1 MSVAITIVGMNR
13 IGASIGLAL
22 AGQKHQLKITG
33 IDREPE
39 KARQAHKMGALDETA
54 SNLEKAVQGADVVI
68 LCVPL
73 LELQGNLEII
83 LPALKPE
90 AVLLDTSSVQVQVF
104 EWVKPLLPVDRY
116 FLTLYPTLN
125 PEFLLETSNNLADA
139 SAELFKGGLCVISSP
154 PKTSEGALKLAV
166 DLTNLL
172 GAKPYF
178 ADPYE
183 VDGLLGMVH
192 LLPRLTALGLASAA
206 FAQPGWLEA
215 RKLAGPAF
223 AAITAPLELD
233 GESVQS
239 GLDTM
244 HNRENALRLLDAL
257 IDSLQ
262 DMRAEIAE
270 GDHQALTERLA
281 EAHTNRQRWLR
292 QRKTGEWSELPA
304 VKIPPKGSPLVR
316 LFGLGRKPKTED

>member
-22 AGQKHQLKITG
+22 AGQKHQLKLTG

-54 SNLEKAVQGADVVI
+54 INLEKAIQGADVVI

-73 LELQGNLEII
+73 HELQENLELI

-90 AVLLDTSSVQVQVF
+90 AVLLDTSPLQVKVF
-104 EWVKPLLPVDRY
+104 EWVKPLLPAGRF

-125 PEFLLETSNNLADA
+125 PDFLLDTSTSLADA
-139 SAELFKGGLCVISSP
+139 KADLFKGGLCVISSLP
-154 PKTSEGALKLAV
+154 RTSEGALNLAA
-166 DLTNLL
+166 DLASLL

-192 LLPRLTALGLASAA
+192 LLPRLTAAALASAA
-206 FAQPGWLEA
+206 FDQPGWLEA
-215 RKLAGPAF
+215 RKLTGPAF
-223 AAITAPLELD
+223 AAITAPLELEA
-233 GESVQS
+233 ESYKP
-239 GLDTM
+239 GLDAI
-244 HNRENALRLLDAL
+244 HNRENALRLLDLL
-257 IDSLQ
+257 ISTLQ
-262 DMRAEIAE
+262 DVRSEIAD
-270 GDHQALTERLA
+270 GDA
-281 EAHTNRQRWLR
+281 EALHNRFAEARTNRNYWLG

-304 VKIPPKGSPLVR
+304 AVIPPKGSSLGR
-316 LFGLGRKPKTED
+316 LFGLGRKTKAED

>member
-22 AGQKHQLKITG
+22 AGQKHQLKLTG

-68 LCVPL
+68 LCLPL
-73 LELQGNLEII
+73 HELQENLELI

-90 AVLLDTSSVQVQVF
+90 AVLLDTSPLQVKVF
-104 EWVKPLLPVDRY
+104 EWVKPLLPAGRF

-125 PEFLLETSNNLADA
+125 PDFLLDTSTSLADA
-139 SAELFKGGLCVISSP
+139 KADLFKGGLCVISSLP
-154 PKTSEGALKLAV
+154 RTSEGALNLAA
-166 DLTNLL
+166 DLASLL

-192 LLPRLTALGLASAA
+192 LLPRLTAAALASAA
-206 FAQPGWLEA
+206 FDQPGWLEA
-215 RKLAGPAF
+215 RKLTGPAF

-233 GESVQS
+233 GESEPS
-239 GLDTM
+239 GLDAV

-262 DMRAEIAE
+262 DMRAEIAA
-270 GDHQALTERLA
+270 GDDQALTERLA

-292 QRKTGEWSELPA
+292 QRKAGEWSELPA
-304 VKIPPKGSPLVR
+304 AAIPPKGSSLGR
-316 LFGLGRKPKTED
+316 LFGLGRKPKAED